1 MRLLHHNDVNPA
13 LWECEYKNLLN
24 KEDPL
29 DQLILDLAEKGKL
42 KVGIVGVK
50 EERWRFFK
58 KYMPNFLSHLG
69 KHTL

>member
-1 MRLLHHNDVNPA
+1 MLQYTPVGNEVGELDYKQLMDENDPID
-13 LWECEYKNLLN
+13 K
-24 KEDPL
+24 
-29 DQLILDLAEKGKL
+29 LILDLAEKGKL
-42 KVGIVGVK
+42 KVGIVEVK

>member
-1 MRLLHHNDVNPA
+1 MLQYTPVGNEVGELDYKQLMDENDPID
-13 LWECEYKNLLN
+13 K
-24 KEDPL
+24 
-29 DQLILDLAEKGKL
+29 LILDLAEKGEL
-42 KVGIVGVK
+42 KVGIVEVK

>member
-1 MRLLHHNDVNPA
+1 MLQYTPVDTEVGELDYKQLMDENDPID
-13 LWECEYKNLLN
+13 K
-24 KEDPL
+24 
-29 DQLILDLAEKGKL
+29 LILDLAGKGKL
-42 KVGIVGVK
+42 KVGIVEVK

>member
-1 MRLLHHNDVNPA
+1 MLQYTPVGNEVGELDYKQLMDENDPID
-13 LWECEYKNLLN
+13 K
-24 KEDPL
+24 
-29 DQLILDLAEKGKL
+29 LILDLAGKGKL
-42 KVGIVGVK
+42 KVGIVEIK